1 MARARDEARAGAEA
15 AIAREV
21 AKGEARLVAAAERS
35 DFIADERVAA
45 LVDAAEG
52 RLNESLAA
60 RQHEARTLLE
70 QQLRTLSGE
79 LGDRLAG
86 EADQRTATL
95 EEVRHRV
102 EAEISANVEETVA
115 EAVESS
121 RAELDRGLAWS
132 AGIAVDEESQRVAG
146 ELRSALAASAM
157 EQVAAIRKEA
167 SRSGYRVHYR
177 RAEAAATEQ
186 LARSLEALKQ
196 QRLELSAELAA
207 AAAIERERIAGDLE
221 ERAKAL
227 RTDADAASD
236 RHVAE
241 SATAEFEWRSAE
253 FERRVEVLVADG
265 ARRFAAAAAEVE
277 RRLVSADR
285 AQEREERVRERTD
298 AAERKAAERVRE
310 AERRLVEVL
319 ARIDA
324 TEQRT
329 G

>member
-1 MARARDEARAGAEA
+1 M
-15 AIAREV
+15 
-21 AKGEARLVAAAERS
+21 
-35 DFIADERVAA
+35 
-45 LVDAAEG
+45 
-52 RLNESLAA
+52 
-60 RQHEARTLLE
+60 
-70 QQLRTLSGE
+70 
-79 LGDRLAG
+79 
-86 EADQRTATL
+86 
-95 EEVRHRV
+95 
-102 EAEISANVEETVA
+102 A

-196 QRLELSAELAA
+196 QRLELSASSPGPPRSNASASLATSRSGRRRSA
-207 AAAIERERIAGDLE
+207 PMP
-221 ERAKAL
+221 
-227 RTDADAASD
+227 TAASD